1 MAEGKTKR
9 VPSAESG
16 PARGTPHSEKISK
29 SQLQS
34 PEFTHKMQIGLKQ
47 MNRGEQ
53 QGCRLPDPLRST
65 RNELLNLQWDG
76 EAGEK
81 VRRNRGWGRHAQSY
95 ESPFKSNENVFF
107 MSL

>member
-1 MAEGKTKR
+1 MWNKLWPMAEGKTKC

-34 PEFTHKMQIGLKQ
+34 PEFTHNMQIGLKQ

-53 QGCRLPDPLRST
+53 QDCWLPDPLRSKQ
-65 RNELLNLQWDG
+65 NELLNLQWDG

-81 VRRNRGWGRHAQSY
+81 GGGGNRRTQSY
-95 ESPFKSNENVFF
+95 ESPF
-107 MSL
+107 